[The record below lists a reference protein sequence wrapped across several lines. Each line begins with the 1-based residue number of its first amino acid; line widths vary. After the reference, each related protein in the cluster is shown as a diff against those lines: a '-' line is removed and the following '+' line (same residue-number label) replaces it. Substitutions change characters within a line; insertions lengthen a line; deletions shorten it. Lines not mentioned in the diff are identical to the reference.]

1 MLAIPI
7 DTSNST
13 VISQLYGNAPFFAL
27 MDLNSGNFSVVK
39 NEGLGDGEDTA
50 QFVANSGAS
59 CTIFY
64 HMGEGLFN
72 RLQESNINVYSCA
85 KVDVTLDEIYINCLQ
100 NDFKLLDANNATALL
115 DAGTCTCKKKA

>member
-7 DTSNST
+7 DTPNST

-50 QFVANSGAS
+50 QFVANSGTS

>member
-7 DTSNST
+7 DTAQST
-13 VISQLYGNAPFFAL
+13 VISELYGNAPFFAL
-27 MDLNSGNFSVVK
+27 MDLNTGNFSVVK

-50 QFVANSGAS
+50 QFIANSGIS

-72 RLQESNINVYSCA
+72 RLQESDIKVYSCA
-85 KVDVTLDEIYINCLQ
+85 KVAVNLDEIYLTFLQ
-100 NDFKLLDANNATALL
+100 NDFKLLTPTNALSLL
-115 DAGTCTCKKKA
+115 DSGNCTCKKK

>member
-7 DTSNST
+7 DTPNST
-13 VISQLYGNAPFFAL
+13 VISQLFGNTPFFAL
-27 MDLNSGNFSVVK
+27 MDLHSGNFSVVA

-72 RLQESNINVYSCA
+72 RLQESHIAVYSCA
-85 KVDVTLDEIYINCLQ
+85 KVDVSLDEIYMNYLQ
-100 NDFKLLDANNATALL
+100 NDFKLLDENNATSLL
-115 DAGTCTCKKKA
+115 DSGNCTCKKK